1 MNRMNCN
8 FRPKEKNSGR
18 DLFSDFK
25 NETIV
30 EYFYEIVDTIQIDI
44 IGNILSA

>member
-1 MNRMNCN
+1 VY
-8 FRPKEKNSGR
+8 
-18 DLFSDFK
+18 L
-25 NETIV
+25 IH